1 MASFRVRYGVNTRRA
16 QARGSQGYPKPF
28 LRMAGCK
35 SNVILILHGQK
46 TKVSTIT
53 YRSSDVKFILPVLAE
68 NRNTT
73 RFDKKKGNTT
83 R

>member
-53 YRSSDVKFILPVLAE
+53 YRSFRCEVYSAS
-68 NRNTT
+68 T
-73 RFDKKKGNTT
+73 RHNM
-83 R
+83 REQEHY